1 MSLKSQFRNITWLP
15 NRFRVP
21 SKCLMNCTDHM
32 PRIEEEP
39 VQTEVVQTEPV
50 QTEAVQTEP
59 VQTEAVQTEAGITE
73 AEQCEDTEGQV
84 KEVMVQG
91 QKEAQPSSSELDSS
105 E

>member
-50 QTEAVQTEP
+50 QTEAVQTE
-59 VQTEAVQTEAGITE
+59 AGITE